1 MVQGLVRYP
10 GAGCVVE
17 FMQGNAPQIAWVLEE
32 QNGRLRLLLPNRRET
47 ALQAARILPWPGPAY
62 EKNCSRDAALEIL
75 ERHKSRREVAN
86 VDPLELWELAQGEVE
101 QAPAQWFAELAMSE
115 PDMDAVAACGHA
127 LMQAKSHFK
136 FNPPNFEVYPESVVA
151 TRMAE
156 LEAARRRE
164 ELVNKGSAF
173 IRLLWEI
180 HQKKSTQ
187 SPGRAAESL
196 DPDVR
201 ERLRRTITIGWTG
214 PDTPPA
220 TAGAKSTGTSST
232 PCLRKR
238 RKTNG
243 KSRPSRTGPSSAST
257 PRPPATW
264 TMPFSSKPGPTAA
277 GT

>member
-1 MVQGLVRYP
+1 
-10 GAGCVVE
+10 
-17 FMQGNAPQIAWVLEE
+17 
-32 QNGRLRLLLPNRRET
+32 
-47 ALQAARILPWPGPAY
+47 
-62 EKNCSRDAALEIL
+62 
-75 ERHKSRREVAN
+75 
-86 VDPLELWELAQGEVE
+86 
-101 QAPAQWFAELAMSE
+101 
-115 PDMDAVAACGHA
+115 
-127 LMQAKSHFK
+127 
-136 FNPPNFEVYPESVVA
+136 
-151 TRMAE
+151 MAE

-201 ERLRRTITIGWTG
+201 ERLRRTIMNRIADPETSEDDGLWKLMVKGLPDDPFMPLYLAQAWGLVEPHHNYWMTG
-214 PDTPPA
+214 RIRPGT
-220 TAGAKSTGTSST
+220 GAKSTGTR
-232 PCLRKR
+232 LDALLAQAED
-238 RKTNG
+238 G
-243 KSRPSRTGPSSAST
+243 KQTDPDRPIAST

>member
-1 MVQGLVRYP
+1 
-10 GAGCVVE
+10 
-17 FMQGNAPQIAWVLEE
+17 
-32 QNGRLRLLLPNRRET
+32 
-47 ALQAARILPWPGPAY
+47 
-62 EKNCSRDAALEIL
+62 
-75 ERHKSRREVAN
+75 
-86 VDPLELWELAQGEVE
+86 
-101 QAPAQWFAELAMSE
+101 
-115 PDMDAVAACGHA
+115 
-127 LMQAKSHFK
+127 
-136 FNPPNFEVYPESVVA
+136 
-151 TRMAE
+151 MAE

-201 ERLRRTITIGWTG
+201 ERLRRTIMNRIADPETSEDDGLWKLMVKG
-214 PDTPPA
+214 LPDDPFMPLYLA
-220 TAGAKSTGTSST
+220 QAWGLVEPHHNYWMDRAGYAPGNDW
-232 PCLRKR
+232 CEEHRDELDALLRKPR
-238 RKTNG
+238 EDERQEPTF
-243 KSRPSRTGPSSAST
+243 RTGPSSAST

>member
-1 MVQGLVRYP
+1 
-10 GAGCVVE
+10 
-17 FMQGNAPQIAWVLEE
+17 
-32 QNGRLRLLLPNRRET
+32 
-47 ALQAARILPWPGPAY
+47 
-62 EKNCSRDAALEIL
+62 
-75 ERHKSRREVAN
+75 
-86 VDPLELWELAQGEVE
+86 
-101 QAPAQWFAELAMSE
+101 
-115 PDMDAVAACGHA
+115 MDAVAACGHA

-201 ERLRRTITIGWTG
+201 ERLRRTIMNRIADPETSEDDGLWKLMVKG
-214 PDTPPA
+214 LPDDPFMPLHLARAWGLVEPHHNYWMDRPDTPPA
-220 TAGAKSTGTSST
+220 TAGAKSTGTSLT

-243 KSRPSRTGPSSAST
+243 KSRPSRTGHHQHRRPDHPRCGRCLFHRSPARRRLEPDAGAGLPRLPLAVRGEAGQGRLQPRHQHLSAGSHPSHASGS
-257 PRPPATW
+257 PRHGAYSLLAQKTRPSLLIECTVGADG
-264 TMPFSSKPGPTAA
+264 S
-277 GT
+277 